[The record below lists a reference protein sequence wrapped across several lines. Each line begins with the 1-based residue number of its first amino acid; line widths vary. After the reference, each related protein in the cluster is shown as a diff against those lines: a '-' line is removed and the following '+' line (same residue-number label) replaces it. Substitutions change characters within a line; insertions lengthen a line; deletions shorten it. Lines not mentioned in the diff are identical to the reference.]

1 MAQITPPFTI
11 GIEEE
16 YLLVD
21 RETRQVAVKP
31 PEELFERCKAEL
43 GDMVQHEFMAS
54 QIEIGT
60 RVSGS
65 MAESRESLVQL
76 RSTVADIASGYNL
89 APIAAATHPFAKWE
103 DYDHTDADRYNV
115 IAQDLQGVSR
125 RLLICGM
132 HVHVGVG
139 DDDER
144 RMDLMGQVAYFLP
157 HLLALSTS
165 SPYWRGEDTGM
176 SCYRLS
182 IFNELPRTG
191 MAEQFDSFVEYKRHV
206 DMLVDVGI
214 IEDATKI
221 WWDIRPSNRF
231 PTLEMR
237 VCDVCTDIN
246 DAVAIAALYMCILRM
261 LNRLKGRNQR
271 WRKYS
276 NMLVAEN
283 RWRAQRYGIDE
294 PLIDFGRGEMVTVA
308 ELVDE
313 LLDLTRDDAAEA
325 GCEQEMAHL
334 RTIMERGTSAHRQRK
349 TYDLA
354 RAEGADH
361 DEALRAVVD
370 MLIDTTAATS

>member
-1 MAQITPPFTI
+1 MARITPPFTI

-21 RETRQVAVKP
+21 RDSRQLAAQP

-60 RVSGS
+60 PVCATP
-65 MAESRESLVQL
+65 AEARDSLAYL
-76 RSTVADIASGYNL
+76 RSTVSDIAADYNL
-89 APIAAATHPFAKWE
+89 APIASATHPLSRWE
-103 DYDHTDADRYNV
+103 DHSHTDADRYNT

-139 DDDER
+139 DDDEL
-144 RMDLMGQVAYFLP
+144 RMDLMGQVSYFLP

-176 SCYRLS
+176 ACYRLS

-191 MAEQFDSFVEYKRHV
+191 LPEQFDSYVEYQRHV
-206 DMLVDVGI
+206 DMLVNAGI

-237 VCDVCTDIN
+237 ICDVCSDID

-261 LNRLKGRNQR
+261 LTRLKGSNQR

-276 NMLVAEN
+276 NMLIAEN

-294 PLIDFGRGEMVTVA
+294 PLIDFGLGGLVAVGELA
-308 ELVDE
+308 DE
-313 LLDLTRDDAAEA
+313 LLDLTREDAAEA
-325 GCEQEMAHL
+325 GCETELGHL
-334 RTIMERGTSAHRQRK
+334 RTIMERGTSSHRQRK
-349 TYDLA
+349 TYELS
-354 RAEGADH
+354 RAEGGDH
-361 DEALRAVVD
+361 DAAMRAVVD
-370 MLIDTTAATS
+370 SLVEITAAV

>member
-1 MAQITPPFTI
+1 MARTAPPFTI

-21 RETRQVAVKP
+21 RDTRQLAAQP

-54 QIEIGT
+54 QIETGT
-60 RVSGS
+60 PVCATP
-65 MAESRESLVQL
+65 AEARDSLAYL
-76 RSTVADIASGYNL
+76 RATVAGIAGDYNL
-89 APIAAATHPFAKWE
+89 APVAAATHPLSKWE
-103 DYDHTDADRYNV
+103 EHSHTNADRYNT

-139 DDDER
+139 EDDEM
-144 RMDLMGQVAYFLP
+144 RMDLLGQVSYFLP

-176 SCYRLS
+176 ACYRLS

-191 MAEQFDSFVEYKRHV
+191 LPEQFDSYVEYQRHV
-206 DMLVDVGI
+206 DMLVNAGI

-221 WWDIRPSNRF
+221 WWDIRPSNKF

-237 VCDVCTDIN
+237 ICDVCTNLD

-261 LNRLKGRNQR
+261 LTRLKGGNQR

-276 NMLVAEN
+276 NMLIAEN

-294 PLIDFGRGEMVTVA
+294 PLIDFGLGGLVA
-308 ELVDE
+308 MPELTDE
-313 LLDLTRDDAAEA
+313 LIELTKEDAAEA
-325 GCEQEMAHL
+325 GCEAELAHL
-334 RTIMERGTSAHRQRK
+334 RTIMDRGTSAHQQRK
-349 TYDLA
+349 TYEQA
-354 RAEGADH
+354 CTEGNDH
-361 DEALRAVVD
+361 DTAMQMVVD
-370 MLIDTTAATS
+370 NLISVTRTV

>member
-1 MAQITPPFTI
+1 MARKTPPFTI

-21 RETRQVAVKP
+21 RDTRQVATKP
-31 PEELFERCKAEL
+31 PEELFERCKAEM
-43 GDMVQHEFMAS
+43 GSMVQHEFMAS

-60 RVSGS
+60 KVSTS
-65 MAESRESLVQL
+65 TAEARQSLAEL
-76 RSTVADIASGYNL
+76 RSTVAAIAADYNL
-89 APIAAATHPFAKWE
+89 APIASATHPFAKWE
-103 DYDHTDADRYNV
+103 DYSHTDADRYNV
-115 IAQDLQGVSR
+115 IAEDLQGVSR

-139 DDDER
+139 DDDEM

-176 SCYRLS
+176 LCYRLS

-191 MAEQFDSFVEYKRHV
+191 MAEQFDSYVEYMRHV
-206 DMLVDVGI
+206 DMLVHAGI

-237 VCDVCTDIN
+237 ICDVCTDIN
-246 DAVAIAALYMCILRM
+246 DAVAVASLYMCILRM
-261 LNRLKGRNQR
+261 LTRLKGSNQR

-276 NMLVAEN
+276 NMLIGEN

-294 PLIDFGRGEMVTVA
+294 PLIDFGKGA
-308 ELVDE
+308 LVDVRALIDE
-313 LLDLTRDDAAEA
+313 LLELTREDAAEA
-325 GCEQEMAHL
+325 DCEAEMAHL
-334 RTIMERGTSAHRQRK
+334 RTIMDRGTSAHRQRK
-349 TYDLA
+349 TYDLVI
-354 RAEGADH
+354 AEGGDH
-361 DEALRAVVD
+361 DAAMRAVVD
-370 MLIDTTAATS
+370 MLIDMTATVE

>member
-1 MAQITPPFTI
+1 M

-21 RETRQVAVKP
+21 RDTRQLAAQP
-31 PEELFERCKAEL
+31 PEELFDRCKAEL
-43 GDMVQHEFMAS
+43 GDRVQPEFMAS

-60 RVSGS
+60 PVC
-65 MAESRESLVQL
+65 ATPADARESLAYL
-76 RSTVADIASGYNL
+76 RSSVADIAADYNL
-89 APIAAATHPFAKWE
+89 APIAAATHPISKWE
-103 DYDHTDADRYNV
+103 DHSHTDADRYNA

-139 DDDER
+139 DDDEL
-144 RMDLMGQVAYFLP
+144 RMDLLGQVSYFLP

-176 SCYRLS
+176 ACYRLS

-191 MAEQFDSFVEYKRHV
+191 LPEQFDSYVEYQRHV
-206 DMLVDVGI
+206 DMLVNAGI

-237 VCDVCTDIN
+237 ICDVCTDID
-246 DAVAIAALYMCILRM
+246 DAVAIAVLYMCILRM
-261 LNRLKGRNQR
+261 LTRLKGSNQR

-276 NMLVAEN
+276 NMLISEN

-294 PLIDFGRGEMVTVA
+294 PLIDFGMG
-308 ELVDE
+308 ELVAVPDLIDE
-313 LLDLTRDDAAEA
+313 LIELTGEDAAEA
-325 GCEQEMAHL
+325 GCEKELAHL
-334 RTIMERGTSAHRQRK
+334 RTIMERGTSTHRQRK
-349 TYDLA
+349 AYELA
-354 RAEGADH
+354 CAEGADH
-361 DEALRAVVD
+361 DTAMHAVVD
-370 MLIDTTAATS
+370 SLIDITRTT

>member
-1 MAQITPPFTI
+1 MARISPPFTI

-21 RETRQVAVKP
+21 RDTRQLAAQP

-60 RVSGS
+60 PVCATPLEARD
-65 MAESRESLVQL
+65 SLAYL
-76 RSTVADIASGYNL
+76 RSTVGDIAADYNL
-89 APIAAATHPFAKWE
+89 APIASATHPLSRWE
-103 DYDHTDADRYNV
+103 DHSHTDADRYNT

-139 DDDER
+139 DDDEL
-144 RMDLMGQVAYFLP
+144 RMDLMGQVSYFLP

-176 SCYRLS
+176 ACYRLS

-191 MAEQFDSFVEYKRHV
+191 LPEQFDSYVEYQRHV
-206 DMLVDVGI
+206 DMLVNAGI

-237 VCDVCTDIN
+237 ICDVCTDID
-246 DAVAIAALYMCILRM
+246 DAAAIAALYMCILRT
-261 LNRLKGRNQR
+261 LTRLKGSNQR

-276 NMLVAEN
+276 NMLIAEN

-294 PLIDFGRGEMVTVA
+294 PLIDFGLGGLVA
-308 ELVDE
+308 VGELVDE
-313 LLDLTRDDAAEA
+313 LLDLTREAAAEA
-325 GCEQEMAHL
+325 GCEVELGHL
-334 RTIMERGTSAHRQRK
+334 RTIMGRGTSSHRQRK
-349 TYDLA
+349 TYELS
-354 RAEGADH
+354 RAEGGDH
-361 DEALRAVVD
+361 DAAMRAVVD
-370 MLIDTTAATS
+370 SLIEMTAAA